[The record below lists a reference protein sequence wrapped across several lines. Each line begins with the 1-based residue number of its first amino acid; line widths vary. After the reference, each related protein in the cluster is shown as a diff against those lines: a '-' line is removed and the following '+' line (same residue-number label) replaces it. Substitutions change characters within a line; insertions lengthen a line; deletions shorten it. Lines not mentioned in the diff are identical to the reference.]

1 MHRNENIDQEGEHV
15 PCSYKSIN
23 GAEIIAW
30 NLSALNLV
38 EVTSHRCSVQYFKI
52 STKLELQT
60 NNGYSYLFFILF
72 EKTLDIQT

>member
-1 MHRNENIDQEGEHV
+1 MKILTKRESTYHV
-15 PCSYKSIN
+15 PTNQPMELRLRK
-23 GAEIIAW
+23 IIAW

-38 EVTSHRCSVQYFKI
+38 EVTSHRCNVQYFKI

-72 EKTLDIQT
+72 EKNT